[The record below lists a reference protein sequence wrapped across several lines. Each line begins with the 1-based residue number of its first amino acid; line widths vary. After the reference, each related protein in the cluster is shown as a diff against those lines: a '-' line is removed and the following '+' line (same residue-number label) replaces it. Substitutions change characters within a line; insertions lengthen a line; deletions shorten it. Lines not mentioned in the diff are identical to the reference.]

1 MFCASC
7 GAKIPEGAHFCPEC
21 GATVDGAAEPAPKA
35 AARAAPAAAAAA
47 TAQKPRMA
55 LWKKIL
61 IGVVVFIFGVV
72 GLAWFATSG
81 LDEPVERH
89 LSALR
94 AGNIEAAY
102 AETSIAFQQSTSL
115 EDYKAFIDRYP
126 VLKDVTEYSF
136 LNRSVE
142 NGVGTLKGKLT
153 TPDGGVVP
161 VEFKLVKENDA
172 WKILGISLGGS

>member
-7 GAKIPEGAHFCPEC
+7 GTKIPEGAHFCPEC

-89 LSALR
+89 LSAQR

-102 AETSIAFQQSTSL
+102 A
-115 EDYKAFIDRYP
+115 
-126 VLKDVTEYSF
+126 
-136 LNRSVE
+136 
-142 NGVGTLKGKLT
+142 
-153 TPDGGVVP
+153 
-161 VEFKLVKENDA
+161 
-172 WKILGISLGGS
+172 